1 MRYWH
6 EIRNVPIDS
15 VNRVGWGVRD
25 FMQWGRSLDDF
36 CGDMD
41 SVLNYLDNIGNPPLV
56 MMDNQALLP
65 TTEEGNAASSGSTDV
80 NPPAIMDDS
89 PGLVLHDVS
98 GSAVSGRIDD
108 DDHFLDAD
116 L

>member
-1 MRYWH
+1 
-6 EIRNVPIDS
+6 
-15 VNRVGWGVRD
+15 
-25 FMQWGRSLDDF
+25 
-36 CGDMD
+36 
-41 SVLNYLDNIGNPPLV
+41 

-98 GSAVSGRIDD
+98 GSDVSGRTDD
-108 DDHFLDAD
+108 DDIFIDDAD